1 MARSTRMFLN
11 LKATQ
16 PYKTYKYIPIPIVN
30 SCNSDNLDR
39 FFIRVKK
46 IMVCTQYLKYLIK
59 LYERNFKELNTKHSR
74 STTFTTYSKDAS
86 IEELIRDFKSNMKR
100 FLITNNKTYLNIESP
115 KGYFD
120 THCVS
125 SKRSINRP

>member
-1 MARSTRMFLN
+1 MFLN

-16 PYKTYKYIPIPIVN
+16 PYKTYKYIPVPIVT
-30 SCNSDNLDR
+30 SCNRDNLDR
-39 FFIRVKK
+39 FFIRIKK
-46 IMVCTQYLKYLIK
+46 IMICTQYLKYLIK
-59 LYERNFKELNTKHSR
+59 LYERNFKKLTQNYNKN
-74 STTFTTYSKDAS
+74 TTFITYSNESS

-100 FLITNNKTYLNIESP
+100 YLISNNKTYTNIESP

>member
-1 MARSTRMFLN
+1 MFLN
-11 LKATQ
+11 LKITQ
-16 PYKTYKYIPIPIVN
+16 PYKTYKYIPIPIIT
-30 SCNSDNLDR
+30 SCNRDNLDR
-39 FFIRVKK
+39 FFIRIKK

-59 LYERNFKELNTKHSR
+59 LYEKNIKQLDHNYSKN
-74 STTFTTYSKDAS
+74 TTFTTYSEDAS
-86 IEELIRDFKSNMKR
+86 IEELIRDFKSNMKSY
-100 FLITNNKTYLNIESP
+100 LISNNKTYTNIESP

>member
-1 MARSTRMFLN
+1 MARSTSNLLN

-16 PYKTYKYIPIPIVN
+16 PYKTYKYIPIPTIT
-30 SCNSDNLDR
+30 SCNRDNLDR
-39 FFIRVKK
+39 FFIRIKK

-59 LYERNFKELNTKHSR
+59 FYEKNLTCLPDVNRK
-74 STTFTTYSKDAS
+74 TTFTTYSEESS
-86 IEELIRDFKSNMKR
+86 IEELIKDFKSNMKR
-100 FLITNNKTYLNIESP
+100 YLITNNKTYLNIESP